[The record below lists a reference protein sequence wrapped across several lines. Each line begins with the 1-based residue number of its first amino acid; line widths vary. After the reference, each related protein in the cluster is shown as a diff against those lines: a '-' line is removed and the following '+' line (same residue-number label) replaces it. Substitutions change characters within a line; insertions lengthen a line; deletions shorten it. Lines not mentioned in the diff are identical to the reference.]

1 MKMAR
6 VGCQWRWRLN
16 IELKTLYSE
25 LAESLAKRI
34 PVIFKAKKTKKVGF
48 SVITKSC
55 VMPREIV
62 QQVECMLWS
71 TGNHGSIPRTQ
82 VPEHYQNEP

>member
-16 IELKTLYSE
+16 IELKILYSE

-34 PVIFKAKKTKKVGF
+34 SVIFRAKEEKESG
-48 SVITKSC
+48 
-55 VMPREIV
+55 V
-62 QQVECMLWS
+62 QCHYKELCDAKRDGS
-71 TGNHGSIPRTQ
+71 TG
-82 VPEHYQNEP
+82 

>member
-1 MKMAR
+1 MAC

-34 PVIFKAKKTKKVGF
+34 PVIFIDKEEKESGVC
-48 SVITKSC
+48 VVTKSC
-55 VMPREIV
+55 VMPREMA
-62 QQVECMLWS
+62 QQVECILWPA
-71 TGNHGSIPRTQ
+71 GNHGLIPRTQ
-82 VPEHYQNEP
+82 AP